1 MEITST
7 AQGFAL
13 QKTGIGSQ
21 KVQISR
27 IAPVFVGMLFALLL
41 AACGAD
47 LTLVPSTPSSGDRLR
62 LFSDSDE
69 GGRSHARFLPS
80 PAGELQL
87 VYRLD
92 SGYRWPYA
100 GFSVLLGQA
109 GEQGPAQ
116 GRMGDASKA
125 SAPLRC
131 IDLSNYDSLELR
143 FDTRVAEGIYLQLR
157 TQPPV
162 GEAGSQEQMR
172 MLQAPVPAHSQP
184 TTLRIGMDAFRIPE
198 WWRELYRLPLNPNP
212 RWLER
217 TCKLDFVAGGF
228 TRLGVSDTL
237 RIREIRLLD
246 SRAARAPWWLLP
258 VVGMLSAASAVLLF
272 QGWRHRLQRRGRLR
286 ERNRGIEGRLPVE
299 QSATPDLWE
308 VVRNHVQGHYSEA
321 ELSQVAVARAVGLS
335 EDRLRQ
341 LFRERAGTSFR
352 AFLNDLR
359 LAEAKRLLRE
369 TDWQIT
375 RIALEVGYGSVAHFN
390 RQFRASTDETPGGWR
405 ASASREQGAD
415 PAPDIRS
422 DVAAKSADQDHQA

>member
-1 MEITST
+1 
-7 AQGFAL
+7 
-13 QKTGIGSQ
+13 
-21 KVQISR
+21 
-27 IAPVFVGMLFALLL
+27 MLVVLPMLVLLL
-41 AACGAD
+41 AGCGSD
-47 LTLVPSTPSSGDRLR
+47 LTLVPTTPSAGERLR

-69 GGRSHARFLPS
+69 GGRSRARFLPS
-80 PAGELQL
+80 SEGELQL

-100 GFSVLLGQA
+100 GFSVLLGK
-109 GEQGPAQ
+109 EQGQEQ
-116 GRMGDASKA
+116 GQEASKFD
-125 SAPLRC
+125 APLRC
-131 IDLSNYDSLELR
+131 IDLTNYDSLELR

-157 TQPPV
+157 TQPPR

-217 TCKLDFVAGGF
+217 ACKLDFVAGGF
-228 TRLGVSDTL
+228 TRVGVSDTL

-246 SRAARAPWWLLP
+246 TRSARAPWWLLP
-258 VVGMLSAASAVLLF
+258 VVGTLSAAMALLLV
-272 QGWRHRLQRRGRLR
+272 QVWRHRLRRRSR
-286 ERNRGIEGRLPVE
+286 VAERDRGIEGRLPVE
-299 QSATPDLWE
+299 QTAVPDFWE
-308 VVRNHVQGHYSEA
+308 VVRNHVQAHYPEA
-321 ELSQVAVARAVGLS
+321 ELSQVAVARAIGLS

-341 LFRERAGTSFR
+341 LFRERADTSFR

-375 RIALEVGYGSVAHFN
+375 RVALEVGYGSVAHFN
-390 RQFRASTDETPGGWR
+390 RQFRASTGETPGGWR
-405 ASASREQGAD
+405 ATAAEAHRSTGA
-415 PAPDIRS
+415 AGL
-422 DVAAKSADQDHQA
+422 AKPDHQE